1 MSYVAGTI
9 IFTRDDQSFFLVTD
23 TPVSRFY
30 TVKLHRQAGD
40 TALGSLLTGMKSDLG
55 INMDNLRLGEL
66 AVWHEQGKQD
76 NSDAFSLFTFE
87 PIDISLLDFER
98 LRAVGLQ
105 FINARQAHQLLQ
117 NVDMTGVT
125 SLD

>member
-9 IFTRDDQSFFLVTD
+9 IFTREDQSFFLVTD

-40 TALGSLLTGMKSDLG
+40 TALGSLLTGMKTELG
-55 INMDNLRLGEL
+55 IDIDNLRLGEL
-66 AVWHEQGKQD
+66 AVWHESGEDD

-105 FINARQAHQLLQ
+105 FMNARQAHQLLQ
-117 NVDMTGVT
+117 NVDMSGVT

>member
-9 IFTRDDQSFFLVTD
+9 IFTREDQSFFLVTD

-40 TALGSLLTGMKSDLG
+40 TALGSLLTGMKMELG
-55 INMDNLRLGEL
+55 VDIDNLRLGEL
-66 AVWHEQGKQD
+66 AVWHERGEQD

-117 NVDMTGVT
+117 NVDMSGVT

>member
-9 IFTRDDQSFFLVTD
+9 IFTRGDQSFFLVTD
-23 TPVSRFY
+23 TPDSRFY

-40 TALGSLLTGMKSDLG
+40 TALGSLLTGMKSELG
-55 INMDNLRLGEL
+55 IDVDNLRLGEL
-66 AVWHEQGKQD
+66 AVWHEQGQHD
-76 NSDAFSLFTFE
+76 NTDAFSLFTFE
-87 PIDISLLDFER
+87 PVDISLLDFER

-105 FINARQAHQLLQ
+105 FMNARQAHSLLE
-117 NVDMTGVT
+117 NVDMSGVT

>member
-9 IFTRDDQSFFLVTD
+9 IFTRGDQSFFLVTD
-23 TPVSRFY
+23 TPESRFY

-40 TALGSLLTGMKSDLG
+40 TALGSLLAGMKSELG
-55 INMDNLRLGEL
+55 IDVDNLRLGEL
-66 AVWHEQGKQD
+66 AVWHEQGQHD

-87 PIDISLLDFER
+87 PVDISVLDFER

-105 FINARQAHQLLQ
+105 FMNARQAHSLLE
-117 NVDMTGVT
+117 NVDMSGVT